1 MALVVNKGKCKN
13 NLNDI
18 IKEFVDSSRSTL
30 DEKINNIILML
41 KSLKEENEKNISK
54 ITTFCEKYNHN
65 LLINNNI
72 IINQNLTKPKTMNPI
87 DTETKYNIPKLQIKK
102 NKAKIL
108 DKSKFL
114 KKLNTSYLKKFN
126 RSSNLSL
133 NNSTLSHTLQNSKS
147 KQKSSCLK
155 KTNVLKPN
163 RIIIKKLKTF
173 RNVLLA
179 EETSEK
185 SSKKNLTV
193 PTSITHSEKSK
204 TSMIKFRNQKKLSP
218 KENAILILS
227 KSPILRLCEQ
237 IIFSRCSKLTKEKIT
252 IDGILNNHLN
262 ILENKILEL
271 KKEIFLCTERIK
283 KPFTASK
290 IADISLNFITAA
302 DEEEFK
308 DYDNSNIQKIE
319 KDYYYNFIKILYL
332 LFNEKFNNKIDKS
345 KLKKNLF
352 SIILTKGFT
361 LKDYLYFCYISNKK
375 EKPNFVVKIDE
386 INEIIKKTPNLL
398 NINET
403 WKKCRF
409 ISFSIY
415 LIKEIVDYA
424 NNIKDNVELKLK
436 AEHFLE
442 IVIDKKNKT
451 TDKLSHNRKIKKE
464 ITH

>member
-1 MALVVNKGKCKN
+1 
-13 NLNDI
+13 
-18 IKEFVDSSRSTL
+18 
-30 DEKINNIILML
+30 
-41 KSLKEENEKNISK
+41 
-54 ITTFCEKYNHN
+54 
-65 LLINNNI
+65 
-72 IINQNLTKPKTMNPI
+72 
-87 DTETKYNIPKLQIKK
+87 
-102 NKAKIL
+102 
-108 DKSKFL
+108 
-114 KKLNTSYLKKFN
+114 
-126 RSSNLSL
+126 
-133 NNSTLSHTLQNSKS
+133 
-147 KQKSSCLK
+147 
-155 KTNVLKPN
+155 
-163 RIIIKKLKTF
+163 
-173 RNVLLA
+173 
-179 EETSEK
+179 
-185 SSKKNLTV
+185 
-193 PTSITHSEKSK
+193 
-204 TSMIKFRNQKKLSP
+204 MIKFSNQKKLSP

-308 DYDNSNIQKIE
+308 DYDNSNILKIE

-361 LKDYLYFCYISNKK
+361 IKDYLYFCYISNKK